1 MASAAASQP
10 VVFGCPLTGQV
21 EPVSHCPDPTFARE
35 ILGPGVCI
43 QPEDCVLYAPADAQV
58 EFLLSTKHA
67 LGLST
72 PQRIKFLIHLGLDT
86 NRLEGGGV
94 GSLRA
99 NRGFCPPG
107 RQAPGLQSRRHGKS
121 SLLYEHPL
129 CVLQHPG
136 RLEGGAPSHGACV
149 RRGRSGTAGPPG
161 AFQPVKAAPRVF
173 PRESLVLPVGNK
185 PLEGSCI
192 FTGMP
197 GFCRNRGLHT
207 A

>member
-86 NRLEGGGV
+86 NRLEGE
-94 GSLRA
+94 
-99 NRGFCPPG
+99 
-107 RQAPGLQSRRHGKS
+107 GLEAFVQTGDF
-121 SLLYEHPL
+121 
-129 CVLQHPG
+129 
-136 RLEGGAPSHGACV
+136 V
-149 RRGRSGTAGPPG
+149 RRGDKLLAYNPAVMERAHCSMNTPFVFCNTQEGWRVELLRTGLVSAG
-161 AFQPVKAAPRVF
+161 
-173 PRESLVLPVGNK
+173 EDLVQLVPQE
-185 PLEGSCI
+185 PSS
-192 FTGMP
+192 P
-197 GFCRNRGLHT
+197 
-207 A
+207 